1 MEGTPRKNRI
11 LVVDD
16 EKGLVK
22 IIRLNLEH
30 DGFEVFEANNG
41 AQAMDRLRAVIPDL
55 VLLDVMMPDLDGF
68 QVLRMIR
75 EVGSTPVIMLTA
87 KGEENDKVRGL
98 ELGADDY
105 VTKPFSPRE
114 LTSRIRAVLRRGS
127 FADQTD
133 TGKIDVDGRLQIDF
147 DRHEVWVDG
156 ELVQLRPTEYRLLY
170 HLVKNAGWVLTH
182 DQILSK
188 VWGYEYEDEP
198 HYVRLYINYLRKK
211 IEKDPANPRYILT
224 ERGVGYRFVDYRR
237 ENLEIGRASCRER
250 G

>member
-1 MEGTPRKNRI
+1 MDATPKKNRI

-237 ENLEIGRASCRER
+237 ENLAEKAD
-250 G
+250 

>member
-1 MEGTPRKNRI
+1 MDATPKKNRI

-41 AQAMDRLRAVIPDL
+41 AQAMDRLRAVLPDL

-127 FADQTD
+127 FSDQTD

-237 ENLEIGRASCRER
+237 ENLAEKAD
-250 G
+250 

>member
-1 MEGTPRKNRI
+1 MEGTPNKNRI

-22 IIRLNLEH
+22 LIRLNLEH

-41 AQAMDRLRAVIPDL
+41 AQAMDRLRVVLPDL

-127 FADQTD
+127 FSDQTE

-147 DRHEVWVDG
+147 DRHEVWVDR

-237 ENLEIGRASCRER
+237 ENLAEKAD
-250 G
+250 

>member
-127 FADQTD
+127 FSDQTD

-170 HLVKNAGWVLTH
+170 HLVKNAGWGAH
-182 DQILSK
+182 AR
-188 VWGYEYEDEP
+188 P
-198 HYVRLYINYLRKK
+198 
-211 IEKDPANPRYILT
+211 DP
-224 ERGVGYRFVDYRR
+224 EQGVGATDMRTNPIMCGCISTICAGKLKRTQPT
-237 ENLEIGRASCRER
+237 RATS
-250 G
+250 

>member
-1 MEGTPRKNRI
+1 VEEMDASAKKNRI

-22 IIRLNLEH
+22 LIRLNLEH

-41 AQAMDRLRAVIPDL
+41 TQAMDRLRAVLPDL
-55 VLLDVMMPDLDGF
+55 VLLDVMMPDMDGF

-75 EVGSTPVIMLTA
+75 EVGTTPVIMLTA

-127 FADQTD
+127 FSDQTD
-133 TGKIDVDGRLQIDF
+133 TGKISVDDRLQIDF

-156 ELVQLRPTEYRLLY
+156 ALVQLRPTEYRLLY

-198 HYVRLYINYLRKK
+198 HYVRLYVNYLRKK

-224 ERGVGYRFVDYRR
+224 ERGVGYRFVDYKR
-237 ENLEIGRASCRER
+237 ENLAAKAD
-250 G
+250 